1 MRRLININ
9 EIKVRRVSCW
19 ICTGI
24 SERGRYSLALTFG
37 ECATR
42 GGKKERETERN
53 LLEIEK
59 ETEMLL
65 LDFQA
70 AIALAYEINKII
82 YILYMQF

>member
-1 MRRLININ
+1 MRL
-9 EIKVRRVSCW
+9 KCDVFPA
-19 ICTGI
+19 GF
-24 SERGRYSLALTFG
+24 ALNFRAEQILFGLDIG